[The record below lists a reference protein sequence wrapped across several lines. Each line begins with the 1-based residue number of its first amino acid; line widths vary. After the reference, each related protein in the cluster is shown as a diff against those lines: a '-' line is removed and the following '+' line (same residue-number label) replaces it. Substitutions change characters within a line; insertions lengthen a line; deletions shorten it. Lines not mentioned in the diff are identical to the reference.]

1 MGRFANERISKVTG
15 KKLKTLIIPGK
26 HAMVAPLTYVPL
38 YLQLL
43 AMTKKNC
50 VSVPSS
56 ETALTA
62 VCTDL
67 LSGVTKLKTELDA
80 VKEILPSTAQMSEL
94 KNIAWTFPSTN
105 DTTQAS
111 KKVLR
116 MVLDVAAMSKKPLY
130 SDEEAGNLFSESR
143 LSSMKEDIQKG
154 ELPELTDFDRAEL
167 IVQNLVQTRMIR
179 VENANFYHWSQI
191 MLIIIMCPQLLIL
204 VFIMIQF
211 ALLKRREHRMR
222 KNTLK
227 MSRERSLMQSL
238 LTEMR
243 GQQNLEERPAAVV
256 AHL

>member
-1 MGRFANERISKVTG
+1 
-15 KKLKTLIIPGK
+15 
-26 HAMVAPLTYVPL
+26 MVAPLTYVPL

-56 ETALTA
+56 ETALTD
-62 VCTDL
+62 VCTSL
-67 LSGVTKLKTELDA
+67 LAAVTTFKSELDT
-80 VKEILPSTAQMSEL
+80 VKGILPSTAQMSEL
-94 KNIAWTFPSTN
+94 KNIAWTFPTTN

-116 MVLDVAAMSKKPLY
+116 MVLSVAALSKRPLY
-130 SDEEAGNLFSESR
+130 SDEEAGSLFSESR
-143 LSSMKEDIQKG
+143 LSSIQEDIQKE

-167 IVQNLVQTRMIR
+167 IMQNLVQTRMIR

-191 MLIIIMCPQLLIL
+191 MLIVIMCPQLLIL
-204 VFIMIQF
+204 IFIMIQF

-222 KNTLK
+222 KSTLK

-238 LTEMR
+238 LAEMR
-243 GQQNLEERPAAVV
+243 GQQNNEERPAAVV